1 MYRILVPAVLAKIPI
16 DPTLRWK
23 SYRWGAVV
31 IAGSIV
37 ALTVLSASGATAA
50 VLASVLAQG
59 SYGFAFTA
67 YDPFSPDPFVFVCLG
82 LMTWCWLRDRWLVA
96 LVVGMVGLFAK
107 ETVVL
112 MAVAISI
119 ASIIPPR
126 RLAWAKWCGQGPAL
140 VGLLLVYRWAY
151 DEYVGWGHSFLAGSI
166 QNSVLRGGWLSLW
179 MQGNSPSTQA
189 FLVFSVFAA
198 SWIFAVVGLRRAHHD
213 LRALAIGAAVPFLAL
228 VYVQN
233 PERALGN
240 LFFIVIPLAVRTL
253 AGVPFWLAAMA
264 ATTSTVLSV
273 RTATMNDWLPSAK
286 YTVPVATLVGALV
299 LWKYFSERRAADSHE
314 LLIAGKTTSAAT
326 ADDGK

>member
-1 MYRILVPAVLAKIPI
+1 
-16 DPTLRWK
+16 
-23 SYRWGAVV
+23 
-31 IAGSIV
+31 
-37 ALTVLSASGATAA
+37 
-50 VLASVLAQG
+50 
-59 SYGFAFTA
+59 
-67 YDPFSPDPFVFVCLG
+67 
-82 LMTWCWLRDRWLVA
+82 
-96 LVVGMVGLFAK
+96 
-107 ETVVL
+107 
-112 MAVAISI
+112 
-119 ASIIPPR
+119 
-126 RLAWAKWCGQGPAL
+126 
-140 VGLLLVYRWAY
+140 
-151 DEYVGWGHSFLAGSI
+151 
-166 QNSVLRGGWLSLW
+166 